1 MSRDRRVST
10 SAILTVPN
18 ALSFARIAS
27 IPLIAWAIV
36 HRGTEAAG
44 LVAFGLIASTDWIDG
59 YIARRTHQVT
69 EVGKILDPLADRLAI
84 VAVLGALVVRGLF
97 PVWAAAVIIVRD
109 VALLLV
115 GAIALWR
122 RGIRIDVRRVGK
134 AATLALMIAIP
145 AIAWGQL
152 DLWAG
157 AAASIVGWLAFAA
170 GIVMSYVAA
179 GLYVGDLRRA
189 LSRRRSQA

>member
-10 SAILTVPN
+10 SAILTLPN

-44 LVAFGLIASTDWIDG
+44 LVAFGVIASTDWIDG

-69 EVGKILDPLADRLAI
+69 EVGKILDPLADRLAT
-84 VAVLGALVVRGLF
+84 VAVLAALVVRGLF
-97 PVWAAAVIIVRD
+97 PVWAAALIVVRD

-122 RGIRIDVRRVGK
+122 RGIRIDVRRIGK

-145 AIAWGQL
+145 AIAWSEL

-157 AAASIVGWLAFAA
+157 VAASIVGWLAFAA
-170 GIVMSYVAA
+170 GIVMSYAAA
-179 GLYVGDLRRA
+179 GLYVGDLRRGLA
-189 LSRRRSQA
+189 RRRSQA